1 MRPLTPT
8 DPRRLG
14 PYPLFAELGRGG
26 MGQVLLGSAPDGR
39 LVAVKLI
46 RPDLAADDG
55 FRDRFRREV
64 DASRR
69 VPGVRTAAVVDA
81 DPDAPTPW
89 LASVFVCG
97 PPLSD
102 VLADGGPLPVDST
115 VRLASGL
122 AAALVEIHQAGLVH
136 RDLKP
141 SNVLLAADGP
151 RVIDFGVARAVD
163 HPAGA
168 ELTRAGWLVGSPGFM
183 SPEQA
188 LGQPVTAASDVFSL
202 GVVLV
207 AAATGGTPFDGP
219 SAPQT
224 LYNVVYAEPDL
235 GPLPEPVRSI
245 AAHCLAKD
253 PAARP
258 TAQQLLTAIGAQ
270 PHTARPWPTEVHRLI
285 DAEQAE
291 LSHLASQA
299 AFVPPGSP
307 APPPTGGAGP
317 VSGAGLVSG
326 AGATSAAGPTS
337 DAGPVSGAGP
347 TSGAGPNSGAWSGG
361 GAGPASGA
369 GPAGAGA
376 TVAVPELAGTQP
388 RRGSAPIPPAP
399 TRIDRR
405 PVLPAPRP
413 ERGSG
418 RTRTVVLVA
427 AAAVLLVA
435 LVVGVGFATSWFR
448 PDRSTPPPGAAHS
461 HRPTP
466 ASPAPS
472 ERESPTSSPSPTAPV
487 AVTGEIDGY
496 GGACVDVAG
505 GATDD
510 GTAIQLHS
518 CNGTQAQQWTVGT
531 DGTVRAFGKCMDVTG
546 GATGNGTPIQ
556 LYGCNGTPAQQW
568 QVGAGGQLVNTKSG
582 RCLDATGPSAADGTR
597 LQIWDCT
604 GADNQRWNLPS

>member
-1 MRPLTPT
+1 MRPLTPA

-39 LVAVKLI
+39 LVAVKLV
-46 RPDLAADDG
+46 RPDLVADDG

-97 PPLSD
+97 PALAE

-151 RVIDFGVARAVD
+151 RVIDFGVARSAE

-202 GVVLV
+202 GVLLV
-207 AAATGGTPFDGP
+207 AAATGGAPFDGP

-224 LYNVVYAEPDL
+224 LYNVVYADPDL

-245 AAHCLAKD
+245 AARCLAKD

-258 TAQQLLTAIGAQ
+258 TAGQLLTAIGAL
-270 PHTARPWPTEVHRLI
+270 PHTARPWPAEVHRRI

-291 LSHLASQA
+291 LSRLASQA
-299 AFVPPGSP
+299 VI
-307 APPPTGGAGP
+307 
-317 VSGAGLVSG
+317 V
-326 AGATSAAGPTS
+326 
-337 DAGPVSGAGP
+337 
-347 TSGAGPNSGAWSGG
+347 
-361 GAGPASGA
+361 
-369 GPAGAGA
+369 PAGAG
-376 TVAVPELAGTQP
+376 TQP
-388 RRGSAPIPPAP
+388 GRGSAPVPPAA
-399 TRIDRR
+399 TRIERR
-405 PVLPAPRP
+405 PALPALRP
-413 ERGSG
+413 AG
-418 RTRTVVLVA
+418 RRRHTRTAVLVA
-427 AAAVLLVA
+427 AAAVLVVA
-435 LVVGVGFATSWFR
+435 LVVGVGAATSWFR
-448 PDRSTPPPGAAHS
+448 PDRPTPPPGAAHS
-461 HRPTP
+461 HRPAP
-466 ASPAPS
+466 ASPSPS
-472 ERESPTSSPSPTAPV
+472 DSPSPTASPTPT
-487 AVTGEIDGY
+487 APAPVTGEIDGY

-510 GTAIQLHS
+510 GTPIQLHS

-531 DGTVRAFGKCMDVTG
+531 DGTVQAFGKCMDVTD
-546 GATGNGTPIQ
+546 GATDNGTPVQ

-568 QVGAGGQLVNTKSG
+568 QVGTGGQLVNTKSG

-604 GADNQRWNLPS
+604 GADNQRWNLPT